1 MPDCIHHFKESEYF
15 MKKLFVLPKVL
26 LLLSLLFSFSVRID
40 AQTPKN
46 KASNDELSRTIAAL
60 DTAVFDAY
68 NRCDLEKFGSFFTAE
83 LEFYHDNGGLTNRT
97 RQSLVES
104 VKNNICGK
112 VRRELVSG
120 TLEVYPLNGYGAV
133 EIGVHRFHH
142 PGREK
147 TEPVGE
153 AKFIMLWQNTDGVWK
168 ITRVI
173 SFDHHAL
180 TK

>member
-1 MPDCIHHFKESEYF
+1 MKIHSA
-15 MKKLFVLPKVL
+15 LPRAL
-26 LLLSLLFSFSVRID
+26 LLLPLFSLVSSRWG
-40 AQTPKN
+40 AQATQNTGPT
-46 KASNDELSRTIAAL
+46 DDLFVTIASL
-60 DTAVFDAY
+60 DRAVFDAY
-68 NRCDLEKFGSFFTAE
+68 NACDLERFGAFFADD
-83 LEFYHDNGGLTNRT
+83 LEFYHDQGGLTRS
-97 RQSLVES
+97 RQSLVEG

-120 TLEVYPLNGYGAV
+120 TLEVYPMHGYGAV

-153 AKFIMLWQNTDGVWK
+153 AKFVHLWQYTDGVWR

-173 SFDHHAL
+173 SYDHHAL
-180 TK
+180 VE

>member
-1 MPDCIHHFKESEYF
+1 
-15 MKKLFVLPKVL
+15 MKRFLILPKML
-26 LLLSLLFSFSVRID
+26 FLLSLLFMSCVCAD
-40 AQTPKN
+40 AQSPKG
-46 KASNDELSRTIAAL
+46 KPANDELFRTIAAL

-68 NRCDLEKFGSFFTAE
+68 NRCDLEKFGSFFTEE
-83 LEFYHDNGGLTNRT
+83 LEFYHDNGGLTDRT

-120 TLEVYPLNGYGAV
+120 SLEVYPLKGYGAV

-142 PGREK
+142 PGQEK

-153 AKFIMLWQNTDGVWK
+153 AKFIQIWQNKDGVWK
-168 ITRVI
+168 ISRVI

-180 TK
+180 PK

>member
-1 MPDCIHHFKESEYF
+1 
-15 MKKLFVLPKVL
+15 MKKLYMLSKML
-26 LLLSLLFSFSVRID
+26 MLLSLLLFVVPVN
-40 AQTPKN
+40 AQAPKN
-46 KASNDELSRTIAAL
+46 KASDDKLFRTIAAL

-68 NRCDLEKFGSFFTAE
+68 NRCDLEKFGSFFTEE
-83 LEFYHDNGGLTNRT
+83 LEFYHDNGGLTDRT

-104 VKNNICGK
+104 VKNYICGK
-112 VRRELVSG
+112 VRRELVAG
-120 TLEVYPLNGYGAV
+120 TLEVYPLNGYVAV
-133 EIGVHRFHH
+133 EIGVHRFQH
-142 PGREK
+142 PGHEK

-180 TK
+180 PK